1 MLRDYLQ
8 KVMARQDLSAMEMD
22 ALLEQ
27 LTGSD
32 VSFAQAGAILAALQ
46 MKGESVSELVGG
58 AEMLR
63 RHATFIDCGG
73 REVVDVVGTGGDGG
87 VSFNISTTSAIVA
100 AGAGVVIAKHGN
112 RAVSGKC
119 GAADVLAELG
129 FDLAVSPAAME
140 TCICTHGIGF
150 MFAQKMHPHLGK
162 VAPLRRELGIRTI
175 FNMLGPL
182 CNPAGATR
190 MVVGVYAA
198 RLTELYAN
206 ALQALGV
213 KHAMVVHGN
222 DGLDEISCCDTTR
235 VTELKDGRVRSYEIY
250 PEMLLGESYDMADI
264 AGGDAARNA
273 AILRSVVGGEDHGAP
288 RAVVLLNAAAACY
301 VAGRAKDL
309 AEGIKMATES
319 IDSGAAMAKLETLLA
334 ESQEVAEKYS

>member
-1 MLRDYLQ
+1 MLRNYLQ
-8 KVMARQDLSAMEMD
+8 KVMAHQDLSVLEMD
-22 ALLEQ
+22 ALLEK
-27 LTGSD
+27 LTGSE
-32 VSFAQAGAILAALQ
+32 VSFAQAGAILTALQ

-58 AEMLR
+58 AEMMR

-73 REVVDVVGTGGDGG
+73 REVVDLVGTGGDGG
-87 VSFNISTTSAIVA
+87 ISFNISTTSALVA

-140 TCICTHGIGF
+140 ACICTHGIGF
-150 MFAQKMHPHLGK
+150 MFAQKMHPVMGK
-162 VAPLRRELGIRTI
+162 AAPLRRELGIRTI

-190 MVVGVYAA
+190 MVVGVYEA

-206 ALQALGV
+206 ALKALGV

-222 DGLDEISCCDTTR
+222 DGLDEISCCETTR
-235 VTELKDGRVRSYEIY
+235 VTELKDGNLRSYEIY
-250 PEMLLGESYDMADI
+250 PEMFLGESYDIADI
-264 AGGDAARNA
+264 AGGDPAQNA
-273 AILRSVVGGEDHGAP
+273 AILRSVVDGVERGAP
-288 RAVVLLNAAAACY
+288 RSVVLLNAAAACY

-309 AEGIKMATES
+309 AEGIGMAAES
-319 IDSGAAMAKLETLLA
+319 IDSGAAAAKLETLIA
-334 ESQEVAEKYS
+334 ESRGAI

>member
-1 MLRDYLQ
+1 MLRKYLQ
-8 KVMARQDLSAMEMD
+8 KVMAHQDLSVLEMD
-22 ALLEQ
+22 ALLEK
-27 LTGSD
+27 LTGSE
-32 VSFAQAGAILAALQ
+32 VSFAQAGAILTALQ

-58 AEMLR
+58 AEMMR

-73 REVVDVVGTGGDGG
+73 REVVDLVGTGGDGG
-87 VSFNISTTSAIVA
+87 ISFNISTTSALVA

-140 TCICTHGIGF
+140 ACICTHGIGF
-150 MFAQKMHPHLGK
+150 MFAQKMHPVMGK
-162 VAPLRRELGIRTI
+162 AAPLRRELGIRTI

-190 MVVGVYAA
+190 MVVGVYEA

-206 ALQALGV
+206 ALKALGV

-222 DGLDEISCCDTTR
+222 DGLDEISCCETTR
-235 VTELKDGRVRSYEIY
+235 VTELKDGSLRSYEIY
-250 PEMLLGESYDMADI
+250 PEMFLGESYDIADI
-264 AGGDAARNA
+264 AGGDPAQNA
-273 AILRSVVGGEDHGAP
+273 AILRSVVDGVERGAP
-288 RAVVLLNAAAACY
+288 RSVVLLNAAAACY

-309 AEGIKMATES
+309 AEGIGMAAES
-319 IDSGAAMAKLETLLA
+319 IDSGAAAAKLATLIA
-334 ESQEVAEKYS
+334 ESRGAI